1 MCPFC
6 RSYTESIAH
15 LINVCQEFQNFYNTR
30 HNRIADK
37 SADEIKLHLPRYRV
51 YSNKLA
57 DSLFP
62 ELQDSLFV
70 LLHGKPDIVV
80 MDRVSKICFIVEIKV
95 CFDLYF
101 EYAYLE
107 KIERYSPLLN
117 ILNENRWNVKLF
129 ALSFGSIA
137 CVEDDVWKCLR
148 KLNFDKNDSKELMN
162 WCSIPNLIMANFM
175 WRHRVWK
182 LFSLGG

>member
-37 SADEIKLHLPRYRV
+37 TADEIKLHLPRYRI

-62 ELQDSLFV
+62 ELQDSLSV
-70 LLHGKPDIVV
+70 LLHRKPDIVV
-80 MDRVSKICFIVEIKV
+80 MDRISRICFIVQIKV

-107 KIERYSPLLN
+107 KIERYTPLLN

-129 ALSFGSIA
+129 PLRFGSLA
-137 CVEDDVWKCLR
+137 CVMDDVWKCLR
-148 KLNFDKNDSKELMN
+148 KLNFDKKDSKELTN
-162 WCSIPNLIMANFM
+162 WCSISNLIMANFI
-175 WRHRVWK
+175 WRHRVRK
-182 LFSLGG
+182 LFSFGG